1 MIDGFTV
8 IIFFSDFALTNEVS
22 ILYFVIIKCIL
33 SQDYFSMQT
42 KNTMEAMWK
51 QSPAVLDLLVCSFMK
66 KNKNKCI
73 FIYWCVCFVLG
84 GFFALGWCSPT
95 FCAVRSGRR
104 AGHPARGPVQHH
116 PTTVGWW
123 RCPELLHT
131 GPRVPAKRL
140 CGLVSASITWEWK
153 EQEDICGRIWHCK
166 AFKKKKKPHG

>member
-1 MIDGFTV
+1 
-8 IIFFSDFALTNEVS
+8 
-22 ILYFVIIKCIL
+22 
-33 SQDYFSMQT
+33 MQT
-42 KNTMEAMWK
+42 TNTMEAMWK
-51 QSPAVLDLLVCSFMK
+51 QSPAVLDLSVCFFMK

-73 FIYWCVCFVLG
+73 FIYWCVCYVL
-84 GFFALGWCSPT
+84 FCFALGWCSPT

-140 CGLVSASITWEWK
+140 CSLVSALITWEWEK
-153 EQEDICGRIWHCK
+153 NKKTFVGVSCTVRRL
-166 AFKKKKKPHG
+166 KKKQNKKTCLINLWNHSLIQI